1 MRILWG
7 ASALICGA
15 AWAVGAPA
23 LQDGQWEMTSKT
35 VVSGMPIS
43 MPAQTISVCLK
54 KEDIAKGDVPTGQP
68 ESGQC
73 QTLESKS
80 SGNSYS
86 YKAVCKTEDGTTT
99 ISGTMQYTRTSY
111 QGKSLVETNAGGQA
125 MKISSEYSARRIG
138 ACVK

>member
-1 MRILWG
+1 
-7 ASALICGA
+7 
-15 AWAVGAPA
+15 
-23 LQDGQWEMTSKT
+23 

-43 MPAQTISVCLK
+43 MPAQAVSICLK

-68 ESGQC
+68 QSGQC
-73 QTLESKS
+73 QTLESKT